1 MRNFDRVAGI
11 YDSTRGLPPFVM
23 AVVVGSIADEL
34 RDSGTILDAGVGT
47 GRFAGPLKEKGLDV
61 VGLDVSKAMLS
72 EAKKKSLANLVMG
85 ELTTMPFASEAFDS
99 CLMVHVL
106 HLVENPMRLL
116 SEIARVC
123 RSRVL
128 SVEEVSDK
136 ESIREDYIRLRS
148 EMGYKVSETSEHR
161 LTTLVA
167 PAKLKDVITYP
178 LETRADDDIIYLRD
192 RISSVTWDVPDD
204 VHERI
209 INRLISTVGG
219 KVYKSNKTIK
229 LATWDVDSI
238 RSVDL
243 SRW

>member
-23 AVVVGSIADEL
+23 TVVVSSLADEL
-34 RDSGTILDAGVGT
+34 RNSGTILDAGVGT

-72 EAKKKSLANLVMG
+72 EAKKKSLTNLVMG
-85 ELTTMPFASEAFDS
+85 ELTTMPFANEAFDS

-123 RSRVL
+123 RSSVL
-128 SVEEVSDK
+128 SVAEVSDK

-148 EMGYKVSETSEHR
+148 EMGHQASEISEHR
-161 LTTLVA
+161 LMALVT
-167 PAKLKDVITYP
+167 PTKLKDIVTYP
-178 LETRADDDIIYLRD
+178 VETRADDDITHLRD

-204 VHERI
+204 VHEGI
-209 INRLISTVGG
+209 INRLATTMGG

-229 LATWDVDSI
+229 LAIWDVDSI
-238 RSVDL
+238 RSVDF
-243 SRW
+243 SHA